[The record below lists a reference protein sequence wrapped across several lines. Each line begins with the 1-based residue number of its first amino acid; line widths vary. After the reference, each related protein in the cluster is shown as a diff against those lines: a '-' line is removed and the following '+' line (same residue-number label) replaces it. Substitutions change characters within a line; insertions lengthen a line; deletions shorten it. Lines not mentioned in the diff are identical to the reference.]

1 MLFGH
6 QLKEGIIDVDGGS
19 GSSPTSVVKY
29 AIRKRN
35 LYNAATEKNGLFPYK
50 TVYCIMDVD
59 DHNDIQKALEIIAID
74 NAKLKAANLPG
85 ELIPII
91 SNECFELWYILH
103 FMDYSTKPLH
113 RPLKGFQQHN
123 SQRLDKV
130 LEKYLGD
137 DYAKGAHG
145 ILSRLQKA
153 KGDEKKAILN
163 AKKLL
168 AFHIEDLGL
177 EADQLAYYNNPS
189 TKVYQLVEHLNLL
202 KERNKPA
209 KVEVFSSMNLAFVRK
224 KIKGHS
230 PNNIRLLLSDKDDDF
245 LHNIV
250 DLINRFYTSD
260 SLSRKIDLFLDIFEH
275 PEANTASAEFP
286 EKIGS
291 FFYSKYYSW
300 KKDVED

>member
-1 MLFGH
+1 
-6 QLKEGIIDVDGGS
+6 
-19 GSSPTSVVKY
+19 
-29 AIRKRN
+29 
-35 LYNAATEKNGLFPYK
+35 
-50 TVYCIMDVD
+50 
-59 DHNDIQKALEIIAID
+59 
-74 NAKLKAANLPG
+74 
-85 ELIPII
+85 
-91 SNECFELWYILH
+91 
-103 FMDYSTKPLH
+103 MDYSTKPLH

-177 EADQLAYYNNPS
+177 EADQLSYYNNPS

-250 DLINRFYTSD
+250 DLINKFYTND